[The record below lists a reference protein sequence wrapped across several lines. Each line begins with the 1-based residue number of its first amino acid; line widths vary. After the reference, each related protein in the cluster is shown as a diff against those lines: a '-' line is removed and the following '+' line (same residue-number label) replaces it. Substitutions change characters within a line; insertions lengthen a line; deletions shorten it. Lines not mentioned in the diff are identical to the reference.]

1 MELIGRD
8 PELRRLR
15 DFVAGDG
22 GTLVIA
28 GRPGVGKSA
37 LLAAAVADADPLL
50 TVTGVQ
56 TEIALPFAG
65 LRGLL
70 EPVLGEV
77 DALPPAQR
85 RALRAALSLAEPA
98 GPDRGTV
105 LHAFADLV
113 AALAPLVIAVDDVQ
127 WLDASSREAI
137 AFVARRAERLGAT
150 VLVVHAL
157 RGRPLEDWP
166 ELPTMMLEELDRP
179 AALALARRGGLA
191 PAVAETLVEA
201 VGGNPLALLEGPTEL
216 TAAQRSG
223 GAALP
228 DLPPAG
234 PRLTDNY
241 ANRLKRLPE
250 ATRVALLLAAA
261 SSDGARGP
269 IAAAIDG
276 LDRSR
281 SAAGDE
287 APGPLGTGNA
297 GLDALGPAEDDGLV
311 VIEERTVRFG
321 HPEARAAVYH
331 AARPS
336 ERRAAHRR
344 LAAALPA
351 PERAWHL
358 AVAAEEPDE
367 ELAAEL
373 ERSAFDAVARGA
385 PGTGLQALQR
395 AAALTPDPER
405 ARARTLSAGHLA
417 LIVGH
422 PQSALALAT
431 ELPPPADAAARAD
444 TQLLVGVATAQAG
457 RPAEGQALLEAE
469 GERIAAADPG
479 RASGLLTQAAIA
491 LMGSGPV
498 DEIVRIS
505 ARASGLAA
513 PGADLVPAVLE
524 TSAHAVAGEHKV
536 AREVLLGRLE
546 EIRAL
551 DPTGPAHQVIALS
564 AMALHWT
571 EEQDAATGLIA
582 PVVQTLRD
590 RGAVTPLAF
599 PLVALASVHT
609 RRGDF
614 LGARALAEE
623 ALALGEE
630 AIGPFLRALTSNT
643 RAFVAA
649 YLAEDEA
656 CITNAERGRAIC
668 ERLGIYSHRAV
679 AEQAMGMLA
688 LGAGDLEAATLHL
701 ERGRESR
708 LRYGTGDPG
717 YMFNESDLT
726 EVYIRA
732 GRLADAER
740 SLDELRAGAAATEGA
755 WAAAATARY
764 AALLGGDEEIDA
776 LLATAMAAHERVDF
790 AFEEARTK
798 LIFGERLRRARR
810 RVDARPLLAAA
821 ESAFR
826 AQGAVRWADRAAAE
840 LRASGH
846 RDPLSTVA
854 GNGGPPADLTPREQ
868 EVFALV
874 VGGATNAKVAASLFL
889 SPRTV
894 EHHLH
899 HIYRKV
905 GVRSRAELAARFPA
919 GAKTSGFP
927 DAE

>member
-1 MELIGRD
+1 MTLIGRD
-8 PELRRLR
+8 AELDRLGSL
-15 DFVAGDG
+15 VGAS

-37 LLAAAVADADPLL
+37 LLAAGVAGADPLL
-50 TVTGVQ
+50 EVTGVQ

-70 EPVLGEV
+70 GPVV
-77 DALPPAQR
+77 DEIEALPRAQR
-85 RALRAALSLAEPA
+85 GALRGALSLADPA
-98 GPDRGTV
+98 GPDRGAV

-113 AALAPLVIAVDDVQ
+113 AALAPVTIAVDDVQ
-127 WLDASSREAI
+127 WLDASSRAAV
-137 AFVARRAERLGAT
+137 AFVARRAGQLGAS

-157 RGRPLEDWP
+157 RGEQLEDWP
-166 ELPTMMLEELDRP
+166 ELPTLMLEELERP
-179 AALALARRGGLA
+179 AAIALARRGGLA

-234 PRLTDNY
+234 RRLTDSY
-241 ANRLKRLPE
+241 ASRLDRLPA
-250 ATRVALLLAAA
+250 ATRAALLLAAA
-261 SSDGARGP
+261 SSDGARAP
-269 IAAAIDG
+269 LAAALDG
-276 LDRSR
+276 LD
-281 SAAGDE
+281 AF
-287 APGPLGTGNA
+287 
-297 GLDALGPAEDDGLV
+297 GPAEDDGLV
-311 VIEERTVRFG
+311 VLAERTVRFG

-331 AARPS
+331 GAPPS
-336 ERRAAHRR
+336 KRRSAHRR
-344 LAAALPA
+344 LAEALPG

-358 AVAAEEPDE
+358 AVAAEAPDE
-367 ELAAEL
+367 ELATEL
-373 ERSAFDAVARGA
+373 ERAALDAVARGA
-385 PGTGLQALQR
+385 PGTGLQALRR
-395 AAALTPDPER
+395 AVALTPDPGR
-405 ARARTLSAGHLA
+405 SRARTLTAGHLA
-417 LIVGH
+417 LVNGH
-422 PQSALALAT
+422 PESALALAAD
-431 ELPPPADAAARAD
+431 LPPPTDDAEHAD
-444 TQLLVGVATAQAG
+444 TQLLVGMATAQAG
-457 RPAEGQALLEAE
+457 RPADGQALLESEA
-469 GERIAAADPG
+469 ERIAATDPG
-479 RASGLLTQAAIA
+479 RAAGLLTQAAIA

-498 DEIVRIS
+498 DQI
-505 ARASGLAA
+505 ARVAGRAGSLAP

-524 TSAHAVAGEHKV
+524 ASAQAVAGEHRA

-551 DPTGPAHQVIALS
+551 DPAGPGHQVIALS
-564 AMALHWT
+564 GMALHWT

-599 PLVALASVHT
+599 PLVVLTSVHT

-614 LGARALAEE
+614 LAARELAEE
-623 ALALGEE
+623 AAALGEE
-630 AIGPFLRALTSNT
+630 AIGPFLQALTSNT

-649 YLAEDEA
+649 YRAEDEA
-656 CITNAERGRAIC
+656 CVVNAERARAIC

-679 AEQAMGMLA
+679 AEQALGMLA
-688 LGAGDLEAATLHL
+688 LGAGDLDAAIEHL

-708 LRYGTGDPG
+708 LRYGAVDPG

-726 EVYIRA
+726 EAYVRA

-740 SLDELRAGAAATEGA
+740 SLAELRAGASSTEGA

-764 AALLGGDEEIDA
+764 TALLGDDDQIDP
-776 LLATAMAAHERVDF
+776 LLAQATAAHERVDF

-821 ESAFR
+821 ESGFR
-826 AQGAVRWADRAAAE
+826 AQGAARWADRAAAE
-840 LRASGH
+840 LRSTGH
-846 RDPLSTVA
+846 RDASAMAAVGDGALP
-854 GNGGPPADLTPREQ
+854 DLTGRER
-868 EVFALV
+868 EVLDLV
-874 VGGATNAKVAASLFL
+874 VGGATNAKVAATLFV

-894 EHHLH
+894 EHHLRS
-899 HIYRKV
+899 IYRKA

-919 GAKTSGFP
+919 GPRTGGP
-927 DAE
+927 PETG